1 MSFSDIEE
9 LDFIVE
15 KVDSF
20 TNEALK
26 EIALFKAIEIVANK
40 RGLTLKQQVT
50 IWYPKVW
57 WEEFE

>member
-15 KVDSF
+15 KVDSL

-26 EIALFKAIEIVANK
+26 EIALFKSIEIVANK
-40 RGLTLKQQVT
+40 KGLTLEQQVI

>member
-26 EIALFKAIEIVANK
+26 EIALFKAIEIVAKK
-40 RGLTLKQQVT
+40 RGLTLKQQLT

>member
-20 TNEALK
+20 TNESLK
-26 EIALFKAIEIVANK
+26 AVSYTH
-40 RGLTLKQQVT
+40 LTLPTTT
-50 IWYPKVW
+50 IV
-57 WEEFE
+57 

>member
-40 RGLTLKQQVT
+40 RGLTLEQQVT

-57 WEEFE
+57 

>member
-15 KVDSF
+15 KVDSL

-40 RGLTLKQQVT
+40 KGLTLEQQVI

>member
-15 KVDSF
+15 KVDSL

-40 RGLTLKQQVT
+40 RGLTLEQQVT

>member
-1 MSFSDIEE
+1 MSFFDIEE

-15 KVDSF
+15 KVDSL

-40 RGLTLKQQVT
+40 KGLTLEQQVI